1 MSLQGPQPHDC
12 LLALCSRHRKKH
24 EAGSRV
30 SQPVHQHSALND
42 SGFFQKS
49 EPLLKNEDL
58 PAVRIF
64 KESASGSENNSKRNL
79 KILLSKSNIVGKSV
93 QHPQGD
99 ALKDKNS
106 LGYVNSS
113 SILFLFFFFFYL
125 SHYSLQVPDQIPHER
140 IRPELENQI
149 PSGRRHKYLK
159 LSGNMITGTCGDHRE
174 KTLPARLKHPRLT
187 VFKTVCWAMI
197 SSRTRFGHSLPFYRQ

>member
-113 SILFLFFFFFYL
+113 SILFLFFFFFIC
-125 SHYSLQVPDQIPHER
+125 H
-140 IRPELENQI
+140 
-149 PSGRRHKYLK
+149 
-159 LSGNMITGTCGDHRE
+159 T
-174 KTLPARLKHPRLT
+174 T
-187 VFKTVCWAMI
+187 VFKYLIKYHMKELDQNCKI
-197 SSRTRFGHSLPFYRQ
+197 KSLQAGGINI